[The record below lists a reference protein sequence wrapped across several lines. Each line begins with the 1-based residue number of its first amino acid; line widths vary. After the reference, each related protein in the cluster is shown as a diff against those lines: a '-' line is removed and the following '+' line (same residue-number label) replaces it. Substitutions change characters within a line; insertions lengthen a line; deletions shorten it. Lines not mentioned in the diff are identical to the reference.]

1 MWDEHFRVN
10 KLRGVRFL
18 YVLVILL
25 KKYFVCKMLVTLFK
39 HVSFDFFFLSHFHNP
54 PLCCLWDNQN
64 VWRKQNYIIGL
75 GNFYVLVC
83 RKQKTKYS
91 IILMTF
97 SGSRNGIFWLFAS
110 EVKNNFVF
118 TFSMTECFKD
128 LTLLSWVLFLLPP
141 PSQKK
146 KNKKGGN
153 AWYVNRHVSFH
164 IIADVL
170 FNLLELKF
178 SLEKGNLNSF

>member
-1 MWDEHFRVN
+1 M
-10 KLRGVRFL
+10 FL
-18 YVLVILL
+18 LI
-25 KKYFVCKMLVTLFK
+25 
-39 HVSFDFFFLSHFHNP
+39 FFFLSHFHNP

-110 EVKNNFVF
+110 EVKKQF
-118 TFSMTECFKD
+118 
-128 LTLLSWVLFLLPP
+128 
-141 PSQKK
+141 
-146 KNKKGGN
+146 
-153 AWYVNRHVSFH
+153 RFH
-164 IIADVL
+164 ILNDRMFQGFNTFILGPFSSPSPFTKEKKIKKEETHGMWIDMFL
-170 FNLLELKF
+170 FIISRTFYLISMNW
-178 SLEKGNLNSF
+178 SFL